1 MECVTTSQ
9 YRITRVIMG
18 RLDHQRTHIT
28 WPCMQWFNF
37 WGGIWWWNEFSVNVL
52 LTSFFFYSYML
63 NTNRINKLHYVAFH
77 QKQSCF
83 LSQLITSSN
92 LIQEWH
98 EIWEQWSFFIVLIW
112 PRTTYSEILLINIS
126 STTKTVLHNTCQN
139 ISLLWP
145 L

>member
-1 MECVTTSQ
+1 
-9 YRITRVIMG
+9 
-18 RLDHQRTHIT
+18 
-28 WPCMQWFNF
+28 
-37 WGGIWWWNEFSVNVL
+37 
-52 LTSFFFYSYML
+52 ML

-98 EIWEQWSFFIVLIW
+98 EIWEQWSFFMVLIW
-112 PRTTYSEILLINIS
+112 PRTTYSEISLINIS

-139 ISLLWP
+139 ISLLGPKVFGLRKHFGLIQCTEEMVQKMFSKSLHNGSIWEAP
-145 L
+145 VSQFIEQDPHI